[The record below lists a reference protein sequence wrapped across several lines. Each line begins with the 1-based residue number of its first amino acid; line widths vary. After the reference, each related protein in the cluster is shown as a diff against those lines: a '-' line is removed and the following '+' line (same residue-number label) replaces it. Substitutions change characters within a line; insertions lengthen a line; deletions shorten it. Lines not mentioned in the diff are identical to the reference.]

1 MAEVT
6 ESQRHLAECVAH
18 IGVYRW
24 EEESERDNEPI
35 AYNDR
40 VGRCYLGLHA
50 WYQAQDPAAITAKYY
65 AQTGG
70 CAMNMR

>member
-6 ESQRHLAECVAH
+6 ESQRALSECVAQ
-18 IGVYRW
+18 IGIYRW
-24 EEESERDNEPI
+24 DEQRERDEKPL

-50 WYQAQDPAAITAKYY
+50 WHQAMDPVAVTAKYY
-65 AQTGG
+65 AQTSG
-70 CAMNMR
+70 CALNTR